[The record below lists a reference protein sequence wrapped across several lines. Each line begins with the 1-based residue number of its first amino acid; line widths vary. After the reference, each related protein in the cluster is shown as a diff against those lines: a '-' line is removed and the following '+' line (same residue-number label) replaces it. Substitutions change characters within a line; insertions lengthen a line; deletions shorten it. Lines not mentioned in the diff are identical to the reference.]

1 MADDG
6 FQKVDQSDNMLYGPR
21 KLLLCGFTAEVQ
33 PKFITLLDMIGLSSI
48 PLVWVTQDQADIH
61 VGELVQLDDGA
72 GTGASSE
79 LPRAIIM
86 SGISQNELH
95 TLMAGCRKSGMQQPL
110 WATLTPTSESWP
122 IQNLLKELAAEH
134 QAMQK
139 IKEQQAKS

>member
-21 KLLLCGFTAEVQ
+21 KLLLCGFAAEVQ
-33 PKFITLLDMIGLSSI
+33 PKFITLLDMIGLASI

-110 WATLTPTSESWP
+110 WATLTPTSEAWP

-134 QAMQK
+134 RAMQK
-139 IKEQQAKS
+139 IKE

>member
-6 FQKVDQSDNMLYGPR
+6 FQKVDQSDNMLHGPR
-21 KLLLCGFTAEVQ
+21 KLLLCGFAAEVQ
-33 PKFITLLDMIGLSSI
+33 PKFITLLDMIGLASI

-95 TLMAGCRKSGMQQPL
+95 ILMAGCRKSGMQQPL
-110 WATLTPTSESWP
+110 WATLTPTSEAWP

-134 QAMQK
+134 RAMQK
-139 IKEQQAKS
+139 IKE

>member
-1 MADDG
+1 MTDDG
-6 FQKVDQSDNMLYGPR
+6 FQKVDQSDNLLYGPR
-21 KLLLCGFTAEVQ
+21 KLLLCGFAAEAQ
-33 PKFITLLDMIGLSSI
+33 PKFIALLDMIALSSI

-61 VGELVQLDDGA
+61 VGELVQLEDGA

-79 LPRAIIM
+79 LPRAIIV

-134 QAMQK
+134 RAMQK
-139 IKEQQAKS
+139 IKG

>member
-6 FQKVDQSDNMLYGPR
+6 FQKVDQLDNMLYGPR
-21 KLLLCGFTAEVQ
+21 KLLLCGFAAEVQ

>member
-1 MADDG
+1 MTDDG
-6 FQKVDQSDNMLYGPR
+6 FQKVDQSDNLLYGPR
-21 KLLLCGFTAEVQ
+21 KLLLCGFAAEVQ
-33 PKFITLLDMIGLSSI
+33 PKFITLLDIIGLSSI

-95 TLMAGCRKSGMQQPL
+95 ALMAGCRKSGMQQPL

-134 QAMQK
+134 RAMQK
-139 IKEQQAKS
+139 IKE

>member
-1 MADDG
+1 MTDDG
-6 FQKVDQSDNMLYGPR
+6 FQKVDQSDNMLHGPR
-21 KLLLCGFTAEVQ
+21 KLLLCGFAAEVQ
-33 PKFITLLDMIGLSSI
+33 PKFITLLDMIGLASI

-61 VGELVQLDDGA
+61 VGELVQLEDGA

-86 SGISQNELH
+86 SGINQNELH

-110 WATLTPTSESWP
+110 WATLTPTSEAWP

-134 QAMQK
+134 RAMQK
-139 IKEQQAKS
+139 IKE

>member
-6 FQKVDQSDNMLYGPR
+6 FQKVDQSDNLLYGPR
-21 KLLLCGFTAEVQ
+21 KLLLCGFTADVQ
-33 PKFITLLDMIGLSSI
+33 PKFITLLDMIGLAAI
-48 PLVWVTQDQADIH
+48 PLAWVTEDQADIQ
-61 VGELVQLDDGA
+61 VGDLAQLET
-72 GTGASSE
+72 GTGSGASSG

-110 WATLTPTSESWP
+110 WATLTPTSETWP

-134 QAMQK
+134 EAMKKRRPQS
-139 IKEQQAKS
+139 QG